1 MDKFIVPPKLNRKQ
15 LLFGFTVWEAG
26 SIIAFI
32 VLAIFAKVMFFA
44 TIAAGI
50 AVLNFRPPEMT
61 TGENKMNAREYI
73 VLLFKYFRT
82 YQVYSLRECDTENEN
97 KRHR

>member
-26 SIIAFI
+26 SIVTFI

-44 TIAAGI
+44 TIAAAI
-50 AVLNFRPPEMT
+50 AVLNFIFQNLS
-61 TGENKMNAREYI
+61 GI
-73 VLLFKYFRT
+73 QFKG
-82 YQVYSLRECDTENEN
+82 V
-97 KRHR
+97 